1 MIDKAVSELKR
12 RFSDENREI
21 FLAVGALMPGTPK
34 FLNVDLLMP
43 GTTLQIERGRFQNGN
58 STAKAHDSTKDSR
71 WNVAVLV
78 PARHSG
84 GPPFRGSGLGLGLG

>member
-43 GTTLQIERGRFQNGN
+43 MAQHYKSNEEDFRMAIAQLKRTIQRKTADGTLPSWYR
-58 STAKAHDSTKDSR
+58 
-71 WNVAVLV
+71 
-78 PARHSG
+78 PAIPGVRHSG
-84 GPPFRGSGLGLGLG
+84 DQG